1 MRLIPPGYED
11 AAERWGEALSVIAG
25 LIAVIAIV
33 LGVLYAIDSQE
44 FEDRVSGISRAIV
57 GEPVVAAD
65 ATYRCGDDFMTV
77 ELATGFT
84 ATVRKSE
91 IVGVYLIT
99 GKQGKQVVQLSLR
112 SQDDDHLMSESLA
125 APEVWSRIV
134 ACLD

>member
-11 AAERWGEALSVIAG
+11 AAKRWGEALSAIAG
-25 LIAVIAIV
+25 LVGVIAIV
-33 LGVLYAIDSQE
+33 LGILYAIDSQE
-44 FEDRVSGISRAIV
+44 FEERVSGISRAVV

-77 ELATGFT
+77 ELATGIT

-91 IVGVYLIT
+91 IVGVYRIT
-99 GKQGKQVVQLSLR
+99 GKQGKQVVQLSLQ

-125 APEVWSRIV
+125 APELWSRIV

>member
-11 AAERWGEALSVIAG
+11 AAKRWGEALSVIAS

-44 FEDRVSGISRAIV
+44 FEERVSGISRAIV

-77 ELATGFT
+77 ELATGIT

-91 IVGVYLIT
+91 IVGVYRIT

-125 APEVWSRIV
+125 APELWSRIV